1 MSRSIFVVL
10 FTSVLACHCNTS
22 VKPVPAINPNA
33 DAIAITDAVAT
44 ESNEQINAIDGAAEP
59 TIDQATEILSKT
71 FANRIPHT
79 QKERD
84 VVSFVEHYL
93 DRKKNPFP
101 RPRMYLI
108 ERINDQWTVTVLELE
123 LLRRGGRGGDI
134 YVHVSEERGQLKVV
148 DVTSGG

>member
-1 MSRSIFVVL
+1 
-10 FTSVLACHCNTS
+10 
-22 VKPVPAINPNA
+22 VKPELAIKPNPNA
-33 DAIAITDAVAT
+33 DAIGITDAVGN
-44 ESNEQINAIDGAAEP
+44 ESHSQINAIDEAAEL

-79 QKERD
+79 KKERD

-93 DRKKNPFP
+93 DSKKNPFP

-108 ERINDQWTVTVLELE
+108 ERINDQWTVTLLDLE

-134 YVHVSEERGQLKVV
+134 YVHVGEERGRLKVV

>member
-1 MSRSIFVVL
+1 M
-10 FTSVLACHCNTS
+10 N
-22 VKPVPAINPNA
+22 PNPNA
-33 DAIAITDAVAT
+33 DAIGMTDAVAT
-44 ESNEQINAIDGAAEP
+44 ESNAQIDAVDGAAEL
-59 TIDQATEILSKT
+59 TIDQATEMLSKT

-79 QKERD
+79 KKERD

-93 DRKKNPFP
+93 DSKKNPFP

-108 ERINDQWTVTVLELE
+108 ERINDQWTVTVLDLD

-134 YVHVSEERGQLKVV
+134 YVHVGEERGRLKVV